1 MSILAT
7 RRLVKRCVL
16 QVPCTSLNKDY
27 AVIASK
33 SVEKLENSS
42 VKLSITVKGEEA
54 KKEYNGLL
62 AKYGKEAQI
71 KGFRKG
77 KVPASVLEMKFGE
90 GIRVEAVGNIM
101 DKSLREAFD
110 AIDEKPLGYTHPEV
124 VGEPELKVGEDFT
137 FEVKYDVFPE
147 FEVSNY
153 KGLEL
158 KETQVSV
165 TKADEE
171 AELKAIQEQNSVVMD
186 KKDGKVAAD
195 SIVTVDYCELDAD
208 GNEAEG
214 KKREDFVFTVGTG
227 YNYYKID
234 DEIKG
239 MKKDEEKVIEKSY
252 TDDFEMKDLA
262 GKTVSLKVKVKA
274 VKEKILPELD
284 DELAQD
290 VDEKYET
297 LDDLKKALKEQC
309 KTRADEKVQSELKT
323 QAVDLLVAATE
334 IAVPESMVD
343 VELEQSW
350 RNFVQQSRMGE
361 EQLLGFLQMQGQ
373 TKEQLLET
381 WREGALKSVKGQLI
395 IGKILETEKVEVSDE
410 EFEAELKK
418 QADMY
423 NMSLED
429 MKKTFGEN
437 NLTEYLKSDI
447 KTGKVYDLLIKEA
460 KIVKGDKVKYAD
472 YIKG

>member
-1 MSILAT
+1 M
-7 RRLVKRCVL
+7 
-16 QVPCTSLNKDY
+16 
-27 AVIASK
+27 IAKK

-42 VKLSITVKGEEA
+42 VKLSITVKGDEA

-62 AKYGKEAQI
+62 TKYGKEAQI

-90 GIRVEAVGNIM
+90 GIRGEAAGNIM

-110 AIDEKPLGYTHPEV
+110 IIDEKPLGYTHPEV
-124 VGEPELKVGEDFT
+124 VGEPEFKLGEDFT

-147 FEVSNY
+147 FEVKDY

-158 KETQVSV
+158 KETQVSI
-165 TKADEE
+165 TKKDEE
-171 AELKAIQEQNSVVMD
+171 EELKAIQEQNSVVMD

-234 DEIKG
+234 DEIIG

-252 TDDFEMKDLA
+252 ADDFEVADLA
-262 GKTVSLKVKVKA
+262 GKKVSVKVLVKA

-297 LDDLKKALKEQC
+297 LDDLKKALKKQC
-309 KTRADEKVQSELKT
+309 KERADEKVQSELKT
-323 QAVDLLVAATE
+323 RAVELLVEATE
-334 IAVPESMVD
+334 IAVPKSMVD

-373 TKEQLLET
+373 TKDQLLET
-381 WREGALKSVKGQLI
+381 WRADALKSVKGQLI
-395 IGKILETEKVEVSDE
+395 IGKILEAEKIEVEDK
-410 EFEAELKK
+410 EFEEELQK

-423 NMSLED
+423 NMPLED
-429 MKKTFGEN
+429 LKKTFGEN
-437 NLTEYLKSDI
+437 NLSEYLKSDM
-447 KTGKVYDLLIKEA
+447 KTRKVYDMLVKEA
-460 KIVKGDKVKYAD
+460 NVVKGEKVKYAD

>member
-1 MSILAT
+1 MI
-7 RRLVKRCVL
+7 VK
-16 QVPCTSLNKDY
+16 
-27 AVIASK
+27 K

-42 VKLSITVKGEEA
+42 VKLSITVKGDEA
-54 KKEYNGLL
+54 KKEYNELL
-62 AKYGKEAQI
+62 TKYGKEAQI

-77 KVPASVLEMKFGE
+77 KVPASVLERKFGE
-90 GIRVEAVGNIM
+90 GIRGEAAGNIM
-101 DKSLREAFD
+101 DKSLREAFETVE
-110 AIDEKPLGYTHPEV
+110 EKPLGYTHPEV
-124 VGEPELKVGEDFT
+124 VGDPELKIGEDFS

-147 FEVSNY
+147 FELKDY

-186 KKDGKVAAD
+186 KKDGKVADD
-195 SIVTVDYCELDAD
+195 SIVTVDYCELDD
-208 GNEAEG
+208 EKNEVEG

-234 DEIKG
+234 EEIKG
-239 MKKDEEKVIEKSY
+239 MKKDEEKVIEKEY
-252 TDDFEMKDLA
+252 PEDFEAQDLA
-262 GKTVSLKVKVKA
+262 GRKVAVKVLVKA

-297 LDDLKKALKEQC
+297 LDDLKKALKKQC
-309 KTRADEKVQSELKT
+309 KDRAKEKVDAELRT
-323 QAVDLLVAATE
+323 QAVDKLVEATE
-334 IAVPESMVD
+334 IDVPKSMVD

-350 RNFVQQSRMGE
+350 RNFVQQSRMQE
-361 EQLLGFLQMQGQ
+361 EQLLGFLEMQGQ
-373 TKEQLLET
+373 TKEQLLDT
-381 WREGALKSVKGQLI
+381 WRADAEKSVKGQLI
-395 IGKILETEKVEVSDE
+395 IGKILEEEKVEISDE
-410 EFEAELKK
+410 EFEEELQK

-423 NMSLED
+423 NMPIED
-429 MKKTFGEN
+429 LKKSFGEN
-437 NLTEYLKSDI
+437 NLTEYLKSDM
-447 KTGKVYDLLIKEA
+447 KTRKVYDMLIKEA
-460 KIVKGDKVKYAD
+460 NIVKGEKVKYAD